1 MSFFSGLKSRLCRLP
16 VLIAIKV
23 LLASRGNFSTPLS
36 PARASEWISLLQRH
50 LVAVTTEVGVAML
63 NATASRG
70 MSKDP
75 QRVERPWG
83 WYEDLLEAEGYKV
96 KRFLVFAGQQLSLQR
111 HQHRSEN
118 WTVVSGQG
126 QLLCKNTWHDAQAG
140 TTLYIPRGALHR
152 ARGGQSDLVVVEV
165 QHGQLLQESDI
176 ERIEDDY
183 GRVIN

>member
-1 MSFFSGLKSRLCRLP
+1 MT
-16 VLIAIKV
+16 AE
-23 LLASRGNFSTPLS
+23 AD
-36 PARASEWISLLQRH
+36 A
-50 LVAVTTEVGVAML
+50 AML

-70 MSKDP
+70 MSKAL

-83 WYEDLLEAEGYKV
+83 WYEDLLEGEGYKV

-126 QLLCKNTWHDAQAG
+126 QLFCKNTWHDAQAG
-140 TTLYIPRGALHR
+140 TTLYIPLGVLHR
-152 ARGGQSDLVVVEV
+152 ARGGQSDLVVIEV

-176 ERIEDDY
+176 ERLEDDY
-183 GRVIN
+183 GRVIS